1 VGTLNDRKE
10 FRNPCSDQLA
20 FVDAQSFVA
29 HRLRANLEYEH
40 QLDVALESGA
50 QLS

>member
-1 VGTLNDRKE
+1 VGTLNDRRE
-10 FRNPCSDQLA
+10 FRNPYNDQLA
-20 FVDAQSFVA
+20 FVDAQSFVV

-50 QLS
+50 LLS